1 MWVAVDHLQGEVK
14 DVVLRLFESERVM
27 ASMSSD
33 LPRLEANVTDLFQ
46 QVSVMVGY
54 NSI

>member
-1 MWVAVDHLQGEVK
+1 MDHLEGEVK

-33 LPRLEANVTDLFQ
+33 LPRLEANVTDLYQ
-46 QVSVMVGY
+46 QVSVMISF
-54 NSI
+54 NFI